1 MEGGLVIFAA
11 GNESATIPSYPSAYE
26 PCIAV
31 AAMSPSARPA
41 YYTDH
46 GIGTDIMAPGG
57 ENMYKNGDIL
67 STIPAKFSATGKPNY
82 GLMQGTSQACPHV
95 SGVAALG
102 LSYAKKLG
110 KHYTAKEFRSMLLS
124 ATNDVTPYL
133 TGSIGLTFID
143 GSTTTIDYPTYKGKL
158 GAGYVDAYK
167 MLLQV
172 EGTPCHVVKVGEEY
186 DIDLSTYFGD
196 GIADAQHYKTEVSE
210 EDIKAVGLTVGAYTD
225 GKISIKTTKVGTAR
239 ISITMLVGGG
249 SLDNNKKPFPT
260 EVTRTFV
267 IMAKEVVTS
276 NGGW

>member
-1 MEGGLVIFAA
+1 
-11 GNESATIPSYPSAYE
+11 
-26 PCIAV
+26 
-31 AAMSPSARPA
+31 
-41 YYTDH
+41 
-46 GIGTDIMAPGG
+46 
-57 ENMYKNGDIL
+57 
-67 STIPAKFSATGKPNY
+67 
-82 GLMQGTSQACPHV
+82 
-95 SGVAALG
+95 
-102 LSYAKKLG
+102 
-110 KHYTAKEFRSMLLS
+110 MLLS

-158 GAGYVDAYK
+158 GAGDVDAYK

-225 GKISIKTTKVGTAR
+225 GKICIKTTKVGTAR

-276 NGGW
+276 NGGWL